1 MAPELDSRSS
11 RPDRLALLED
21 ERDFLLGAL
30 AALEDEHDAGEIDDG
45 DYAALKDDYTRRAA
59 AAMRSIEG
67 RRAAL
72 AVAGAPRRRW
82 RSGVLWL
89 VGLALLGTLAGFA
102 ISRSADDRADGGTIT
117 GGADASV
124 SGRLAQALQLFGQP
138 DRWPD
143 AIDLYDAVL
152 AEQPSNV
159 EAITYRAW
167 LQYRSG
173 ADAGALLQ
181 QWEEATQLDPRYADA
196 IVFRA
201 IALKDLER
209 YDEAAAV
216 LDLLPAE
223 GLSPM
228 IDGLLAGQGL
238 RGVVYGEARYDQ
250 ITATEAPTLAE
261 LGLSVDVGLEVAN
274 YLLGTDKSGS
284 VVSVLKLF
292 RAVLAV
298 DPDNASGLS
307 RYGLLLAQASGGDPS
322 LLQTAQDLLDRAVSA
337 NPDDAEALVSRA
349 TLYAG
354 LDSEVACA
362 DLATFD
368 LLELGADASSSALS
382 AQAEQLHQLLAC

>member
-1 MAPELDSRSS
+1 MVPDSSS
-11 RPDRLALLED
+11 VKPARLEMLED
-21 ERDFLLGAL
+21 ERDFLLSAL
-30 AALEDEHDAGEIDDG
+30 AALEDERDAGEIDDG

-72 AVAGAPRRRW
+72 AAAPPRRRP
-82 RSGVLWL
+82 RSGFLWL
-89 VGLALLGTLAGFA
+89 VGLALLGTLAGVA
-102 ISRSADDRADGGTIT
+102 ISRSAGDRADGGTIT
-117 GGADASV
+117 GGADVSV
-124 SGRLAQALQLFGQP
+124 SSRLARALQLFGQP
-138 DRWPD
+138 VRWPD

-173 ADAGALLQ
+173 AAAAPLLG
-181 QWEEATQLDPRYADA
+181 QWAEATQLDPGYADA

-201 IALKDLER
+201 IALKDLDR

-216 LDLLPAE
+216 LDQLPAE
-223 GLSPM
+223 GPSPM
-228 IDGLLAGQGL
+228 VEGLLAGQGL
-238 RGVVYGEARYDQ
+238 RGVIYGEARYDQ
-250 ITATEAPTLAE
+250 IAASEAPTLAE

-274 YLLGTDKSGS
+274 YLLSTDKLGS
-284 VVSVLKLF
+284 VVSVLKVF

-322 LLQTAQDLLDRAVSA
+322 LLQSAQDLLDRAVSA
-337 NPDDAEALVSRA
+337 NPADAEALVSRA

-354 LDSEVACA
+354 LDVEVACA
-362 DLATFD
+362 DLEAFD

-382 AQAEQLHQLLAC
+382 AQADQLHQLLAC